1 VDVCTVQFSPDGKLL
16 AAGLAANGVV
26 RLWKVTARE
35 PVEQPPF
42 GQTGAVHAVA
52 FSHDSTRLAVA
63 GADLMVRLWN
73 PATGQLAGELPS
85 GHDTVYAVAFSP
97 DGAHLATGS
106 AEGGPRLWS
115 VASCQPEDKPLHA
128 PLGAAVRAVSF
139 SPPDGSL
146 LAAAGDDGVVQLWN
160 MASRQPVAE
169 LLTRCDGPLR
179 ALSFS
184 PDGSLLA
191 SAGDD
196 GMVRLWNPATG
207 QSAGKLSTG
216 CDGPLRAVAFS
227 SDGSL
232 LASAGDD
239 GVVRRWA
246 LRANGAWPL
255 RQTGSQNAGTAHP
268 TQAGLRQ

>member
-1 VDVCTVQFSPDGKLL
+1 
-16 AAGLAANGVV
+16 
-26 RLWKVTARE
+26 
-35 PVEQPPF
+35 
-42 GQTGAVHAVA
+42 
-52 FSHDSTRLAVA
+52 
-63 GADLMVRLWN
+63 MVRLWN

-139 SPPDGSL
+139 SP
-146 LAAAGDDGVVQLWN
+146 
-160 MASRQPVAE
+160 
-169 LLTRCDGPLR
+169 
-179 ALSFS
+179 